1 MRNPYLLAGLIW
13 LLPILS
19 LQARQQPEHP
29 HDAILEAARIHLTS
43 EAAQLSGKARVE
55 LSPLD
60 HRLRLH
66 LCGEPLES
74 FSPSGSNTKGK
85 TTVGI
90 RCASP
95 KPWTLYV
102 SGKVFIEAPVVVA
115 LQDLARNS
123 VIGAGDVTLV
133 ERDTNELLRGYFD
146 SLEQVIGQTLKR
158 SLQRD
163 QVVTPSLLVT
173 RKTIQRGQKLTILAG
188 GEGIEVRMRGKALRH
203 GNPGD
208 LIPVQNLAT
217 KKKLEARVVDQ
228 GLVRVD

>member
-1 MRNPYLLAGLIW
+1 MRIPSLLAGLIW

-19 LQARQQPEHP
+19 VQAKQEPEHP
-29 HDAILEAARIHLTS
+29 HDAILEAAKAHLIA
-43 EAAQLSGKARVE
+43 EATQLSGKTRVE

-74 FSPSGSNTKGK
+74 FSPSGSSVKGK

-90 RCASP
+90 RCTAP

-102 SGKVFIEAPVVVA
+102 SGRVFIDGPVVVA
-115 LQDLARNS
+115 QRDLARNS
-123 VIGAGDVTLV
+123 VIGASDVSLV

-146 SLEQVIGQTLKR
+146 SLDQVIGQTLKR

-163 QVVTPSLLVT
+163 QVVTPSLLVI

-188 GEGIEVRMRGKALRH
+188 GDGIEVRMQGKALRH

-217 KKKLEARVVDQ
+217 KKKLEARIIDH